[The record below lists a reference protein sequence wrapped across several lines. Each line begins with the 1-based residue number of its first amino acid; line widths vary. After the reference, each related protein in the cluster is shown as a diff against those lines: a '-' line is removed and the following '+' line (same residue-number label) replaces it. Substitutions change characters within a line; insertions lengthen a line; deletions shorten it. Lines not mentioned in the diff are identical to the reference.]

1 MVKCFVTGDNHI
13 GKKYDRYPEI
23 RDLLIE
29 SRFECLQDMIQ
40 YAERDECELFIVTG
54 DLFENT
60 NTVKVADVKRTA
72 EILAAFTGTVLVLPG
87 NHDYYTGDEK
97 VWQDFEKALA
107 KLDHNVVLLNK
118 YEAYTF
124 DTVDETVVV
133 YPAFCQSKHSDKNN
147 LGWIKQAQIDPSVI
161 NIGVAHGAIQG
172 VTPDMNGQYFI
183 MTEQELLDI
192 PVDAWMIGHTHIPY
206 PNCLKETEETTGYK
220 IFNAGTHVQTDLSNA
235 TEGNG
240 FIISISKEDGK
251 KTVSARKYVSGKIRF
266 YDLKGRVK
274 PQSDTA
280 LFDVLSDMLK
290 DISHNSVIRVKLSG
304 AVKQIEYERKEEI
317 YKELFGKY
325 LTYEV
330 DDRELNEEISVEKI
344 RAEYAQTSFAAQFLE
359 QFIGNPAELQM
370 AYELVKACKD
380 K

>member
-40 YAERDECELFIVTG
+40 YVERDECELFIVTG

-72 EILAAFTGTVLVLPG
+72 EILATFSGTVLVLPG

-251 KTVSARKYVSGKIRF
+251 KKVSARKYVSGKIRF
-266 YDLKGRVK
+266 YDLKGQVK

-280 LFDVLSDMLK
+280 LFDVLSDMMK
-290 DISHNSVIRVKLSG
+290 DISCNSVVRVKLSG
-304 AVKQIEYERKEEI
+304 AVKQTEYERKEEI
-317 YKELFGKY
+317 YKELFSKY

-359 QFIGNPAELQM
+359 QFIENPAELQM